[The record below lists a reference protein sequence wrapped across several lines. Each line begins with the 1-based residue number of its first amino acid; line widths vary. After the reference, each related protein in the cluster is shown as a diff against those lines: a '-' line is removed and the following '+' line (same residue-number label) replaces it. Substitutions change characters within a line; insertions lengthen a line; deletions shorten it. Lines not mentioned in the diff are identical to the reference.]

1 MTIPQLTS
9 TQFNSLKECIVERI
23 VDNMETKELV
33 RYVTEDLTDYYDK
46 LTLSDVIEDAECY
59 YDEEGLEEL
68 IEFVK
73 EED

>member
-1 MTIPQLTS
+1 MTNLQLTS

-23 VDNMETKELV
+23 VDNMGTKELV
-33 RYVTEDLTDYYDK
+33 RYVTEDLTDYYDT

-68 IEFVK
+68 IELVK